1 MSAQIRLY
9 KDVQLTIPLTDG
21 TWVDAV
27 DLGTSTIP
35 TSGSS
40 PQTAICVYAKNTGTT
55 TIRDIYIR
63 PIAGG
68 GSAGSQLAADIQIA
82 QDIAGATGSFG
93 AVGTQQLVLSGN
105 CGFAKGVP
113 GSNTTTNVSN
123 PGTPPTLSAGVL
135 SSNLPAGVYTVAYSF
150 TNVNG
155 ETLISPT
162 ANFTITAQQSVRVAS
177 IALATNATGINYY
190 ISYRAS
196 DSSSLFFSN
205 NNVGGTSIDL
215 LGARGF
221 FRFWTRQTIDSAD
234 TPGIRQ
240 AKLQLD
246 GTDIG

>member
-35 TSGSS
+35 SSGSS
-40 PQTAICVYAKNTGTT
+40 PQTPQCVYAKNTGTT

-68 GSAGSQLAADIQIA
+68 GSGGSQFSADIQVA
-82 QDIAGATGSFG
+82 LDVAGAYDAFG
-93 AVGTQQLVLSGN
+93 AVGTQKLVLAGN
-105 CGFAKGVP
+105 CGFAQSTP
-113 GSNTTTNVSN
+113 GSNTSVNISN
-123 PGTPPTLSAGVL
+123 PGTPPTLCAGSL
-135 SSNLPAGVYTVAYSF
+135 SSNLPAGAYTVAYSF
-150 TNVNG
+150 TNSNG

-162 ANFTITAQQSVRVAS
+162 SNFTITDQQSVRVAA
-177 IALATNATGINYY
+177 IALAINATGINYY
-190 ISYRAS
+190 ISYLAG
-196 DSSSLFFSN
+196 DSSSLFFSSS
-205 NNVGGTSIDL
+205 NVGATSIDL

-221 FRFWTRQTIDSAD
+221 FRFWVRQTIDSAD

>member
-1 MSAQIRLY
+1 MAAQIILY
-9 KDVQLTIPLTDG
+9 KDIQLTTPLTDG

-35 TSGSS
+35 ASGSS
-40 PQTAICVYAKNTGTT
+40 PQTPVCIYAKNTGTT

-68 GSAGSQLAADIQIA
+68 GSGGSQFAADIQIA
-82 QDIAGATGSFG
+82 QDIAGVAGTFG
-93 AVGTQQLVLSGN
+93 AVGTQQLVFSGN
-105 CGFAKGVP
+105 CGFAKPIP
-113 GSNTTTNVSN
+113 GTNTSINITN
-123 PGTPPTLSAGVL
+123 PGTPPTLSAGSL

-150 TNVNG
+150 INADG

-162 ANFTITAQQSVRVAS
+162 ANFTITSQQSVRVAAIS
-177 IALATNATGINYY
+177 LAANATGINYY
-190 ISYRAS
+190 ISYRAG
-196 DSSSLFFSN
+196 DATVFYASSN
-205 NNVGGTSIDL
+205 AGAAAIDL

-221 FRFWTRQTIDSAD
+221 FRFWCRQTIDSAD

-246 GTDIG
+246 ATDIG

>member
-1 MSAQIRLY
+1 MSAQITLY

-21 TWVDAV
+21 TWVSAV

-35 TSGSS
+35 SSGSS
-40 PQTAICVYAKNTGTT
+40 SQAPVCIYAKNTGTT

-68 GSAGSQLAADIQIA
+68 GSGGSQFAADIQIA
-82 QDIAGATGSFG
+82 QDVAGVAGVFG
-93 AVGTQQLVLSGN
+93 AVGTQQLVFAGN
-105 CGFAKGVP
+105 CGFAKSTPV
-113 GSNTTTNVSN
+113 SNTSINISN
-123 PGTPPTLSAGVL
+123 PGTPPTLSVGSL

-150 TNVNG
+150 TNSNG
-155 ETLISPT
+155 ETLVSPT
-162 ANFTITAQQSVRVAS
+162 ANFTITAQQSVRVAA
-177 IALATNATGINYY
+177 IALATNATGVNYY
-190 ISYRAS
+190 ISYRAGDS
-196 DSSSLFFSN
+196 TIFFSSSN
-205 NNVGGTSIDL
+205 GGAAAIDL